1 MVTSLRIRN
10 IVGVLTALLVVC
22 AAVLTAGVVGDGG
35 PGRIDRGM
43 ADWAIAQRNDALTP
57 IAVVVSVLG
66 GTLAMTA
73 LATVACLV
81 LSWRRRWTSAALV
94 AITGLGGGLLVRGG
108 KRLTDRD
115 RPPVEDHLISVS
127 NQAYP
132 SGHGM
137 GSFVVVG
144 IVLVVAL
151 PSMHGPLLRAW
162 ATIAAAVFVVAVGL
176 SRVYLGVHWTTDVLG
191 AWCFGALWLI
201 LCLSVYR
208 YFVPAGGPVGGHGR
222 RDSTDG
228 SSQDTT
234 PDASMPGDAGTP
246 SEYRRA

>member
-1 MVTSLRIRN
+1 MTSSRFRN
-10 IVGVLTALLVVC
+10 VIGVLTALLVVC
-22 AAVLTAGVVGDGG
+22 AAALTAGVVGDGG
-35 PGRIDRGM
+35 PGGIDRDIT
-43 ADWAIAQRNDALTP
+43 AWAIAQRNDVLTP
-57 IAVVVSVLG
+57 IAVVVSLLG

-73 LATVACLV
+73 LATATCLV
-81 LSWRRRWTSAALV
+81 LSWRRRWSAAALV
-94 AITGLGGGLLVRGG
+94 ALTGLGGGLLVRGG

-151 PSMHGPLLRAW
+151 PSLHGPLLRASA
-162 ATIAAAVFVVAVGL
+162 ATAAAVFVAAIGL
-176 SRVYLGVHWTTDVLG
+176 SRIYLGVHWTTDILG

-201 LCLSVYR
+201 LCLTVYR
-208 YFVPAGGPVGGHGR
+208 YSVRGDEVVGDPDQRNSAEGGRQG
-222 RDSTDG
+222 T
-228 SSQDTT
+228 
-234 PDASMPGDAGTP
+234 ASFAPGNVDTP
-246 SEYRRA
+246 SSYGRG

>member
-1 MVTSLRIRN
+1 MTSLRIRN

-22 AAVLTAGVVGDGG
+22 AAVLTAGVVGGGG
-35 PGRIDRGM
+35 PGRIDRGIS
-43 ADWAIAQRNDALTP
+43 DWAIAQRNDALTP
-57 IAVVVSVLG
+57 VAVVVSVLG

-73 LATVACLV
+73 LATATCLV

-94 AITGLGGGLLVRGG
+94 AVAGLGGGLLVRGG

-151 PSMHGPLLRAW
+151 PGLHGPLTRAC
-162 ATIAAAVFVVAVGL
+162 AAIAAVVFVAAVGL
-176 SRVYLGVHWTTDVLG
+176 SRIYLGVHWTTDILG

-201 LCLSVYR
+201 LCLTVYR
-208 YFVPAGGPVGGHGR
+208 YFVPAGEPVDDQR
-222 RDSTDG
+222 NSDDG
-228 SSQDTT
+228 SGPDTKPAA
-234 PDASMPGDAGTP
+234 PDEVETP

>member
-22 AAVLTAGVVGDGG
+22 AAVLTAGVVGNGG
-35 PGRIDRGM
+35 PGRIDRGI

-73 LATVACLV
+73 LATAACLV

-94 AITGLGGGLLVRGG
+94 ALTGLGGGLLVRGG

-151 PSMHGPLLRAW
+151 PSLHGPLLRACA
-162 ATIAAAVFVVAVGL
+162 ATAAAVFVAAVGL
-176 SRVYLGVHWTTDVLG
+176 SRIYLGVHWTTDILG
-191 AWCFGALWLI
+191 GWCFGALWLI
-201 LCLSVYR
+201 LCLTVYR
-208 YFVPAGGPVGGHGR
+208 YFVPAGKAVDDHDQ
-222 RDSTDG
+222 RDFT
-228 SSQDTT
+228 
-234 PDASMPGDAGTP
+234 DAGRQAAKQDP
-246 SEYRRA
+246 SAPGRIGTSSDYRRA